1 MKIAIPIW
9 NDRVSSAFDFAH
21 IVLLV
26 NIEDGRETGRSEVSF
41 PPESDPEKVS
51 RLKALS
57 AEVLI
62 CGAISRS
69 LASRVGASG
78 IKVLPYVVGSVD
90 EILKAYLTG
99 ELIQP
104 QFTLPGCWPG
114 ARKGFRRR
122 HRSPRSRK
130 WNAKSS

>member
-1 MKIAIPIW
+1 MRVAIPIW

-21 IVLLV
+21 RVLLV
-26 NIEDGRETGRSEVSF
+26 NIENARETGRSEISF
-41 PPESDPEKVS
+41 PPESDLEKVN
-51 RLKALS
+51 RLKTLS

-69 LASRVGASG
+69 LASQVGASG
-78 IKVLPYVVGSVD
+78 IRVLPYVVGQVD

-104 QFTLPGCWPG
+104 QFALPGCWPG

-122 HRSPRSRK
+122 HRSHRSRE
-130 WNAKSS
+130 

>member
-21 IVLLV
+21 KVLLV
-26 NIEDGRETGRSEVSF
+26 NIENGRETERSEISF
-41 PPESDPEKVS
+41 PPESDPEKVN
-51 RLKALS
+51 RLKTLS

-99 ELIQP
+99 ELTQP

-122 HRSPRSRK
+122 HQSPRPHK

>member
-9 NDRVSSAFDFAH
+9 DDRVSGAFDFAH
-21 IVLLV
+21 RLLLV
-26 NIEDGRETGRSEVSF
+26 DIEHGRETGRAEISLL
-41 PPESDPEKVS
+41 PESIPEKAN
-51 RLKALS
+51 RLKALG

-69 LASRVGASG
+69 LASQVGACG
-78 IKVLPYVVGSVD
+78 VRVLPYVVGQVD

-99 ELIQP
+99 KLIQP
-104 QFTLPGCWPG
+104 QFALPGCWPG

-122 HRSPRSRK
+122 RRSHRPRQ
-130 WNAKSS
+130 

>member
-1 MKIAIPIW
+1 MKIAIPTW

-21 IVLLV
+21 RILLV
-26 NIEDGRETGRSEVSF
+26 NMENGRETERLEISF
-41 PPESDPEKVS
+41 PSESDPEKVN
-51 RLKALS
+51 RLKTLS

-78 IKVLPYVVGSVD
+78 IRVLPYVVGSVD

-99 ELIQP
+99 ELVQP
-104 QFTLPGCWPG
+104 QFTLPGCWAG

-122 HRSPRSRK
+122 RRSPRHRT
-130 WNAKSS
+130 

>member
-1 MKIAIPIW
+1 MKIAIPTW

-21 IVLLV
+21 RVLLV
-26 NIEDGRETGRSEVSF
+26 NIENGRETGHSEISF

-51 RLKALS
+51 RLEALG

-78 IKVLPYVVGSVD
+78 IKVLPYVVGPVD

-122 HRSPRSRK
+122 CRSSRTRE
-130 WNAKSS
+130 